1 MVSAQSPIQATAA
14 LEPVA
19 QARCHDAFDDW
30 VVVSLSAREAERLL
44 RDDPLAPAPPSRL
57 TDFALC
63 DARGAWTLD
72 DQHVNMYASA
82 ELLCGSLED
91 LGKTSGVVTCMAL
104 VAGNRSRTVP
114 ASFDPDRAGTGTRR
128 LTIGV
133 RWEYVTLMG
142 RPFVIRTS
150 RGYAPALRAYSRS
163 GELVHILLGAQSLC
177 KALFELAQE
186 EEDFTGVAVRIR
198 KASETKT
205 APYIVERAKS
215 SNGG

>member
-1 MVSAQSPIQATAA
+1 MVSSQSPIPATAA

-19 QARCHDAFDDW
+19 QGRCLHAFDDW
-30 VVVSLSAREAERLL
+30 VVVNLTARDAERLL

-63 DARGAWTLD
+63 DARGAWTLV
-72 DQHVNMYASA
+72 DQDVYMYASA

-91 LGKTSGVVTCMAL
+91 LGRTSSVVTCLAL

-133 RWEYVTLMG
+133 SWEYLTLVG

-150 RGYAPALRAYSRS
+150 RGYAPALRAYASS
-163 GELVHILLGAQSLC
+163 GELVHVLLGAQSLC
-177 KALFELAQE
+177 KGLFELAQE
-186 EEDFTGVAVRIR
+186 EEDFTGVAVRIK
-198 KASETKT
+198 KASEVQTS
-205 APYIVERAKS
+205 PYIVEQAKS
-215 SNGG
+215 PNGS